1 MPLMKA
7 SYEHQA
13 LLLDLQQLD
22 TALRQIAHKG
32 ANLPE
37 IAVLASLEGDGS
49 RLRSRLATEQGAWED
64 AQSESKRIES
74 DVAVVEA
81 RVARDEQRIAS
92 SSSTKDVAALE
103 GELAALAKRRSDL
116 EDLELEVME
125 RVESLGAVAAVTQG
139 ELDQLETRRVDAET
153 GRDAKLAELEADRA
167 EVVANRETIAA
178 TVPADLL
185 ALYER
190 QRDRYG
196 VGASLLRGGVSSASG
211 VALTGSDL
219 AAVRAAAEDDVVLC
233 PDSNA
238 VLVRTYE
245 SGI

>member
-64 AQSESKRIES
+64 AQSELKRIES

-125 RVESLGAVAAVTQG
+125 RVESLGAVAAVTRD
-139 ELDQLETRRVDAET
+139 ELDQLDTRRVDAET
-153 GRDAKLAELEADRA
+153 GRDAKLAELQAERA

-178 TVPADLL
+178 TVPPELL

-238 VLVRTYE
+238 ILVRTYE

>member
-1 MPLMKA
+1 
-7 SYEHQA
+7 
-13 LLLDLQQLD
+13 
-22 TALRQIAHKG
+22 
-32 ANLPE
+32 
-37 IAVLASLEGDGS
+37 
-49 RLRSRLATEQGAWED
+49 
-64 AQSESKRIES
+64 
-74 DVAVVEA
+74 
-81 RVARDEQRIAS
+81 
-92 SSSTKDVAALE
+92 
-103 GELAALAKRRSDL
+103 
-116 EDLELEVME
+116 
-125 RVESLGAVAAVTQG
+125 VTQG
-139 ELDQLETRRVDAET
+139 
-153 GRDAKLAELEADRA
+153 ELEADRA

>member
-1 MPLMKA
+1 MTLAFMLNRTLLVPPCRLGWPQPWK
-7 SYEHQA
+7 SSSVLQA
-13 LLLDLQQLD
+13 YVDSQQK
-22 TALRQIAHKG
+22 I
-32 ANLPE
+32 
-37 IAVLASLEGDGS
+37 S
-49 RLRSRLATEQGAWED
+49 LRS
-64 AQSESKRIES
+64 KCIP
-74 DVAVVEA
+74 
-81 RVARDEQRIAS
+81 
-92 SSSTKDVAALE
+92 
-103 GELAALAKRRSDL
+103 
-116 EDLELEVME
+116 
-125 RVESLGAVAAVTQG
+125 
-139 ELDQLETRRVDAET
+139 
-153 GRDAKLAELEADRA
+153 KLAELEAERA

-178 TVPADLL
+178 TVPPELL

-238 VLVRTYE
+238 ILVRTYE

>member
-1 MPLMKA
+1 A

-64 AQSESKRIES
+64 AQSELKRIES

-81 RVARDEQRIAS
+81 RVVRDEQRIAS
-92 SSSTKDVAALE
+92 SSSSKDVAALE

-116 EDLELEVME
+116 EDLQLEVME
-125 RVESLGAVAAVTQG
+125 RVESLGAVAAVTRG
-139 ELDQLETRRVDAET
+139 ELDQLDTRRIDAET

-245 SGI
+245 SGL

>member
-64 AQSESKRIES
+64 AQSELKRIES

-81 RVARDEQRIAS
+81 RVVRDEQRIAS
-92 SSSTKDVAALE
+92 SSSSKDVAALE

-116 EDLELEVME
+116 EDLQLEVME
-125 RVESLGAVAAVTQG
+125 RVESLGAVAAVTRG
-139 ELDQLETRRVDAET
+139 ELDQLDTRRVDAET
-153 GRDAKLAELEADRA
+153 GRDAKLAELEAERA

-245 SGI
+245 SGL

>member
-64 AQSESKRIES
+64 AQSELKRIES

-81 RVARDEQRIAS
+81 RVVRDEQRIAS
-92 SSSTKDVAALE
+92 SSSSKDVAALE

-116 EDLELEVME
+116 EDLQLEVME
-125 RVESLGAVAAVTQG
+125 RVESLGAIAAVTRG
-139 ELDQLETRRVDAET
+139 ELDQLDTRRVDA
-153 GRDAKLAELEADRA
+153 
-167 EVVANRETIAA
+167 
-178 TVPADLL
+178 
-185 ALYER
+185 
-190 QRDRYG
+190 
-196 VGASLLRGGVSSASG
+196 
-211 VALTGSDL
+211 
-219 AAVRAAAEDDVVLC
+219 
-233 PDSNA
+233 
-238 VLVRTYE
+238 
-245 SGI
+245 

>member
-1 MPLMKA
+1 MKA

-64 AQSESKRIES
+64 AQSELKRIES

-81 RVARDEQRIAS
+81 RVVRDEQRIAS
-92 SSSTKDVAALE
+92 SSSSKDVAALE

-116 EDLELEVME
+116 EDLQLEVME
-125 RVESLGAVAAVTQG
+125 RVESLGAVAAVTRG
-139 ELDQLETRRVDAET
+139 ELDQLDTRRVDAET

-245 SGI
+245 SGL

>member
-64 AQSESKRIES
+64 AQAELTRIES

-125 RVESLGAVAAVTQG
+125 RVESLGAVATVTRG
-139 ELDQLETRRVDAET
+139 ELDQLDTRRVDAEA
-153 GRDAKLAELEADRA
+153 GRDAKLAELEAERA
-167 EVVANRETIAA
+167 EVVANRETIAS
-178 TVPADLL
+178 TVPPELL

-238 VLVRTYE
+238 ILVRTYE